1 LEAAQLALQV
11 TNATSDRYM
20 PHSTIPMVVHQTW
33 KDTNVDTWSP
43 LLLSSVEK
51 WLEVVVDAGMA
62 YFLWDDDGIGQFI
75 RQLETDW
82 AQLFFALPVSVQQSD
97 VFRIMICQKF
107 GGIYADIDTEP
118 LNSPRNWITPTDLMP
133 WHDPKTGTRYL
144 PGEPVQAIF
153 GIEADCPA
161 DSDSHWRMGY
171 VYPIQL
177 TQWALAS
184 TSQHPVLAQF
194 LASLRTQLQ
203 EISLRHG
210 GSWMSP
216 SAQKELKNYDPVTLT
231 GPAAVTL
238 VVQNWLEKSVG
249 LRWNAV
255 SGLDDGGMSKQV
267 GDVLIFPITGFSPGR
282 GVYGNMGSK
291 PITDPSARLVHHA
304 QGSWKVFNFKQEVG
318 KFCRTFF
325 GLCWDWPKVPTVS

>member
-107 GGIYADIDTEP
+107 GGIVGPSI
-118 LNSPRNWITPTDLMP
+118 LI
-133 WHDPKTGTRYL
+133 KTKIC
-144 PGEPVQAIF
+144 V
-153 GIEADCPA
+153 
-161 DSDSHWRMGY
+161 
-171 VYPIQL
+171 
-177 TQWALAS
+177 
-184 TSQHPVLAQF
+184 
-194 LASLRTQLQ
+194 
-203 EISLRHG
+203 
-210 GSWMSP
+210 
-216 SAQKELKNYDPVTLT
+216 
-231 GPAAVTL
+231 
-238 VVQNWLEKSVG
+238 
-249 LRWNAV
+249 
-255 SGLDDGGMSKQV
+255 
-267 GDVLIFPITGFSPGR
+267 
-282 GVYGNMGSK
+282 
-291 PITDPSARLVHHA
+291 SAR
-304 QGSWKVFNFKQEVG
+304 
-318 KFCRTFF
+318 
-325 GLCWDWPKVPTVS
+325 D